1 MRAKS
6 LNFTEL
12 GDVLHNYREGGEG
25 PSAADR
31 QQKPGRNR
39 RVGLNRFAVPS
50 RDFAWHTRG
59 IAIAALGISCFT
71 AGLAW
76 WTQQR
81 TFYSLGFDLFAPSPE
96 AAAQYAK
103 VTLFAD
109 VLLLGLTCG
118 LMVLSAM
125 FLTHRILGPVFRLQ
139 SHMQSILDGKTP
151 SELTLR
157 DTDQLKDVAS
167 TYNALLH
174 SLDLIEP
181 KPMGVANDGGAE
193 NADSN

>member
-1 MRAKS
+1 MRQQNA
-6 LNFTEL
+6 EA
-12 GDVLHNYREGGEG
+12 
-25 PSAADR
+25 PSAAK
-31 QQKPGRNR
+31 QEQKLGWNR
-39 RVGLNRFAVPS
+39 RFGLTRFAVPS

-59 IAIAALGISCFT
+59 IAISALAISCFT

-81 TFYSLGFDLFAPSPE
+81 TFYSLGFDLFGPNPE
-96 AAAQYAK
+96 AAAQFAK

-109 VLLLGLTCG
+109 VLLLGITCG

-157 DTDQLKDVAS
+157 DTDRLRDVAA

-181 KPMGVANDGGAE
+181 KSMGIADDGGAE
-193 NADSN
+193 NTDSN